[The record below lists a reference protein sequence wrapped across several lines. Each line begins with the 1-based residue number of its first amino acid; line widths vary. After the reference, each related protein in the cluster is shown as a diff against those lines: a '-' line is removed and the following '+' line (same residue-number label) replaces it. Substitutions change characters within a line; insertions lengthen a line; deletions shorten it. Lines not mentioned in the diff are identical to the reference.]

1 MWLRLLVVASFLIS
15 VAESQ
20 YNCRYSEEIP
30 IHKDGT
36 SFMQHYVNDDEG
48 TFTMRIRYTDG
59 QSWIGIGINMQGKGK
74 MAPAEAV
81 IGDINRGVKRY
92 SMESDDKTGSGVI
105 PLQDINGHLKSSSFV
120 QTEGG
125 ESILEFTHDL
135 VIRNP
140 GDDSIVHEIS
150 ESSVWIWAIG
160 LPNNAWE
167 GKHKL
172 HGAFE
177 GFELYSSCVQAT
189 NEPTQN
195 PTVPLTAAPTKNPTV
210 PLTTEATKNPTV
222 PPVPAS
228 TSDPIGSE
236 YPIDPE
242 YNIKNETELWNQ
254 FDNKTLV
261 GQEDTSSEIDLGN
274 EDDKEG
280 LMSDETSDE
289 PPHNIP
295 IISFIESSTSEVT
308 RDLWVVHGIL
318 MGVAW
323 GILAP
328 LAIGAAY
335 LRNSLTILKENAL
348 WLRIHF
354 HLCFHVALF
363 TFVGFVLAVVAT
375 KQDDDLPHFKEDIH
389 HQAGLAIFIL
399 VIVQAVAGIFRPSP
413 VSSTN
418 TERNVKSGNDE
429 SEETPIDAANLN
441 SSSGDKIKTNTTT
454 SSSGR
459 ALYARKYWEYT
470 HRLLGM
476 ILLGLAWYN
485 CHSGIVLQAENYD
498 QDDEE
503 SLLRIFWGITGG
515 IAGSIFFVGYVLRVS
530 A

>member
-1 MWLRLLVVASFLIS
+1 MEFR
-15 VAESQ
+15 
-20 YNCRYSEEIP
+20 EIP

-195 PTVPLTAAPTKNPTV
+195 PTVPLTAAP
-210 PLTTEATKNPTV
+210 TKNPTV

>member
-1 MWLRLLVVASFLIS
+1 MMWLRLLLAESFLIS
-15 VAESQ
+15 LAESQ

-59 QSWIGIGINMQGKGK
+59 QSWIGIGINTQGKGK

-92 SMESDDKTGSGVI
+92 SLQSDDKTGSGVI

-150 ESSVWIWAIG
+150 ESSVWIWAVG

-167 GKHKL
+167 GKHKI

-189 NEPTQN
+189 TSPTQN
-195 PTVPLTAAPTKNPTV
+195 PAVPLATLPTKNPT
-210 PLTTEATKNPTV
+210 A
-222 PPVPAS
+222 PPVPEPMLE
-228 TSDPIGSE
+228 PIDNK
-236 YPIDPE
+236 YPIYPGYDVS
-242 YNIKNETELWNQ
+242 NKTEFWNQ
-254 FDNKTLV
+254 FDNETLV
-261 GQEDTSSEIDLGN
+261 GQESNSSEIELENTGD
-274 EDDKEG
+274 EEG
-280 LMSDETSDE
+280 LMPDEASDE
-289 PPHNIP
+289 PPHNIAKTT
-295 IISFIESSTSEVT
+295 SFIEWSTSEAT
-308 RDLWVVHGIL
+308 RGLWVAHGIL
-318 MGVAW
+318 MGLAW
-323 GILAP
+323 GVLAP

-335 LRNSLTILKENAL
+335 LRNNLAILKENAL

-354 HLCFHVALF
+354 FLCVLVALF
-363 TFVGFVLAVVAT
+363 TLVGFVLAVVAT
-375 KQDDDLPHFKEDIH
+375 KKDDDLPHFEEDIH
-389 HQAGLAIFIL
+389 HEAGLAIFIL
-399 VIVQAVAGIFRPSP
+399 VLVQAVAGYFRPSP

-418 TERNVKSGNDE
+418 TDPNPGSDE
-429 SEETPIDAANLN
+429 DDSEENPTDAANSDP
-441 SSSGDKIKTNTTT
+441 SSDYKMRTCTTT
-454 SSSGR
+454 SISGR
-459 ALYARKYWEYT
+459 VLYARKYWEYT

-503 SLLRIFWGITGG
+503 SLLKIFWSITGG